1 MSATENDIELA
12 ALLTNMA
19 IPTDAD
25 RSIGVSQARTH
36 VAWDYDTI
44 AYTSVWPA
52 GQELPLILRS
62 YYSRL
67 TYWQI
72 EDLKKPE
79 KVWAVLRRLRL
90 DGFPCPRPLAQGM
103 FGQTPYLIWLSP
115 PGELWPAADDDFSA
129 RAKPLIPHLADLLAR
144 LHALDHNGLNNEP
157 LYQATVAGTLVRML
171 LWGREMQNEEL
182 RQMIARLKPPVA
194 QLQSWYP
201 RLIHGEAHLGNVMV
215 QDGRIIAL
223 CNWEHAAIGDPRWD
237 VMTAA
242 YWLRQR
248 DPELADQ
255 LVNWYETLTGRVI
268 TERLFWYALISVR
281 LWAVK
286 SWLAY
291 AVKTQKVSSR
301 NAAWVS
307 DLAQVRDNALRDL
320 QVAGL

>member
-1 MSATENDIELA
+1 MSTTENDIELA
-12 ALLTNMA
+12 ALLTNLA

-25 RSIGVSQARTH
+25 HSIGVKQAH
-36 VAWDYDTI
+36 INFSWDYDTI
-44 AYTSVWPA
+44 NYTSVWPA
-52 GQELPLILRS
+52 GQELALVLRS

-90 DGFPCPRPLAQGM
+90 DGFPCPRPLAHGM
-103 FGQTPYLIWLSP
+103 FGQTPYLIWAP
-115 PGELWPAADDDFSA
+115 PAGDPWLETVDNFPAQ
-129 RAKPLIPHLADLLAR
+129 AKPLIPHLADLLAR
-144 LHALDHNGLNNEP
+144 LHAIDHNGLNNEP

-171 LWGREMQNEEL
+171 LWGREMANEEL

-194 QLQSWYP
+194 QLQSWSP
-201 RLIHGEAHLGNVMV
+201 RLIHGEAHLGNITVHN
-215 QDGRIIAL
+215 GCITSL

-242 YWLRQR
+242 HWIRQR
-248 DPELADQ
+248 DPELAEQ
-255 LVNWYETLTGRVI
+255 LINWYETLTGRVI
-268 TERLFWYALISVR
+268 TDRPFWYALISVR

-307 DLAQVRDNALRDL
+307 DLAQVRDYATRDL
-320 QVAGL
+320 QAAGL